1 MVVVENTQVWKN
13 VFRIQLGAPKAP
25 KSINLIQISREAF
38 YANEFCTADTSV
50 GCIDE
55 VSMASISKQWIGK
68 N

>member
-1 MVVVENTQVWKN
+1 MWNN
-13 VFRIQLGAPKAP
+13 DFRIQLVAPKAP

-38 YANEFCTADTSV
+38 YANEFCTTAASV

-55 VSMASISKQWIGK
+55 VSMASIFKQWNGK

>member
-1 MVVVENTQVWKN
+1 MVENTQVWN
-13 VFRIQLGAPKAP
+13 NDFRIQLGAPKAP

-50 GCIDE
+50 GCVDE